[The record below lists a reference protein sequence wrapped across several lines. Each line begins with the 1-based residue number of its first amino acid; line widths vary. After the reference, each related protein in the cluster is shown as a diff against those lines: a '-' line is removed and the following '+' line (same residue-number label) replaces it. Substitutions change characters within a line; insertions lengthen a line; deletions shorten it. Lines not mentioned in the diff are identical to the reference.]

1 MDDKQYVRSR
11 WERAEECPR
20 PRPADDPTW
29 CISLGGRRF
38 TVANVPETDAETE
51 VAAWSAARAFTEE
64 REKQIAKI
72 AQEIRWLMNRLDEE
86 AEDAGIVTSIIAR
99 EQAEVNELKRGMKA

>member
-1 MDDKQYVRSR
+1 
-11 WERAEECPR
+11 
-20 PRPADDPTW
+20 
-29 CISLGGRRF
+29 
-38 TVANVPETDAETE
+38 VPETDAETE